1 MDFAMNFEMLKP
13 YIDHCGRKTLKRGE
27 YIYNMGDDPRELYL
41 IDTGLV
47 GLFHIAESGK
57 ETFLRVFTKGSI
69 FGHRSYF
76 AETPYHATAMAL
88 EKTDLCVISTEQ
100 CQDICESNPGLLKEM
115 LKMVAQELGAAELR
129 MAGLH
134 DKSANRRIIE
144 SLIYLKYKNPDH
156 IWTRKEVAE
165 FSASTFETVARIMTK
180 LSQEGLIEKVGRDYN
195 ILNSEKLVQY
205 SKEIV

>member
-1 MDFAMNFEMLKP
+1 MILEMLRP
-13 YIDHCGRKTLKRGE
+13 YIDQCGHKELKRGD
-27 YIYNMGDDPRELYL
+27 YIYNMGDTPSELYFVES
-41 IDTGLV
+41 GLV

-57 ETFLRVFTKGSI
+57 ETFLRVFVKNSI

-88 EKTDLCVISTEQ
+88 EKTKLCVITSEQ
-100 CQDICESNPGLLKEM
+100 CHKICEEQPEMKSMM
-115 LKMVAQELGAAELR
+115 LKHIARELGEAELR

-134 DKSANRRIIE
+134 DKSANSRIVE

-156 IWTRKEVAE
+156 IWTRKEIAE
-165 FSASTFETVARIMTK
+165 FSGSTFETVARVMTK

-195 ILNSEKLVQY
+195 ILNTDRLIEFA
-205 SKEIV
+205 EDNI